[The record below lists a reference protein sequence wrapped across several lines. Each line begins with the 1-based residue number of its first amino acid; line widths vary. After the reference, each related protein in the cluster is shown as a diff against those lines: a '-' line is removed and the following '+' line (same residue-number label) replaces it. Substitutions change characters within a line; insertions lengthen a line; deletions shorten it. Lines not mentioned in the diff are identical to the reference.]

1 MHASYIEGTT
11 FASLSPLYLYEM
23 QFRYNHRDEDLFE
36 LFLDYLLKP
45 VPNVS

>member
-1 MHASYIEGTT
+1 
-11 FASLSPLYLYEM
+11 M

-45 VPNVS
+45 VPNVL